1 MMNSKHLIAG
11 ALAGM
16 LTIPMVAQTES
27 TVVTVNG
34 SQVEKTLTRMT
45 FSGDRVILHFSDG
58 SASRTE
64 DMATVTVSLSAVT
77 GIDRVKT
84 FAGRQLL
91 DNELFLEGIAAGDR
105 VTLYDVS
112 GRMRMQTTAA
122 AETVRL
128 SLAGLKTGVYI
139 VKAGNNIIKF
149 QKK

>member
-58 SASRTE
+58 SGSRTE

-77 GIDRVKT
+77 GIDRIKT

-91 DNELFLEGIAAGDR
+91 DNELLLEGIAAGDR

-122 AETVRL
+122 SETVRL
-128 SLAGLKTGVYI
+128 SLAGLKAGVYI

>member
-122 AETVRL
+122 SETVRL